1 MDVFSKKKR
10 SSIMA
15 AIKGRNTKPERA
27 VRSVVRRLGYRFC
40 SHGKGLPGSPDLVI
54 PALKKVVFVHGCF
67 WHGHEKCLRGRRPSS
82 NKSFWNKKLDLNSQ
96 RDKKNLSA
104 LRKLGWTPIIL
115 WECELKK
122 PDRFRNRLVKFLEK
136 S

>member
-1 MDVFSKKKR
+1 MDVFSKRKR

-15 AIKGRNTKPERA
+15 AIKGKDTKPERI
-27 VRSVVRRLGYRFC
+27 VRSIVHRLKYRFRSGC
-40 SHGKGLPGSPDLVI
+40 KGLPCKPDLVI
-54 PALKKVVFVHGCF
+54 PDLKKAIFVHGCF
-67 WHGHEKCLRGRRPSS
+67 WHGHKKCLRGKRPSS
-82 NKSFWNKKLDLNSQ
+82 NKSFWNKKLDLNRQ

-104 LRKLGWTPIIL
+104 LRKLGWVPLVL

-122 PDRFRNRLVKFLEK
+122 PNRLRSKLVKFLVK

>member
-1 MDVFSKKKR
+1 
-10 SSIMA
+10 MA
-15 AIKGRNTKPERA
+15 AIKGRNTKPERI
-27 VRSVVRRLGYRFC
+27 VRSVVRRLGYRFRL
-40 SHGKGLPGSPDLVI
+40 HGKGLPGSPDLVV
-54 PALKKVVFVHGCF
+54 PDLKKVVFVHGCF
-67 WHGHEKCLRGRRPSS
+67 WHGHKKCLRGRRPSS
-82 NKSFWNKKLDLNSQ
+82 NKPFWNKKLDLNRQ

-122 PDRFRNRLVKFLEK
+122 PDRFRNRLVKFLKK